1 MASLFSVKLDMR
13 WSTESGEREENVGDG
28 RRHEIVR

>member
-13 WSTESGEREENVGDG
+13 WSTESGEREKMLEMAEDMK
-28 RRHEIVR
+28 